1 MNASNVVSL
10 DSRRE
15 QSRIDK
21 RRAQHSL
28 TLIAAIKD
36 VRLNRY
42 DLEMLAELLELSA
55 FSGLIRRR
63 YEPENRNVA
72 RSLWK
77 LQQAGYLTEATVK
90 DLVIGFRSDRTPE
103 PFWVFELTERELKRD
118 GL

>member
-1 MNASNVVSL
+1 MKASNVVSL
-10 DSRRE
+10 ANYRLQAQMARRM
-15 QSRIDK
+15 
-21 RRAQHSL
+21 AQNSL
-28 TLIAAIKD
+28 ILMAAIKD
-36 VRLNRY
+36 ARLNRY

>member
-15 QSRIDK
+15 QSRIN
-21 RRAQHSL
+21 RRMAQHSL
-28 TLIAAIKD
+28 TLIAAIQD
-36 VRLNRY
+36 ARLNRY
-42 DLEMLAELLELSA
+42 DLEMLAKLLEFST
-55 FSGLIRRR
+55 FSGLIRHR
-63 YEPENRNVA
+63 YEPANRSVI
-72 RSLWK
+72 RSLGK